1 MQNWHWID
9 ISVFAGLLL
18 ATLAYSVFRMMTAKK

>member
-1 MQNWHWID
+1 MQTWHWID

-18 ATLAYSVFRMMTAKK
+18 ATLGYSVFRMVTSKK